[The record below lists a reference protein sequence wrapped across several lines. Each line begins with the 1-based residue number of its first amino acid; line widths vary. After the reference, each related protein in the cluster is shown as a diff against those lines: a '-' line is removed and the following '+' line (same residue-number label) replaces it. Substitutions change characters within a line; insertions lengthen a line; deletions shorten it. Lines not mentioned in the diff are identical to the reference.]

1 MPFNQDELSS
11 SFHFTPVPPTNIVN
25 DLHAYLLSTSPKEPV
40 NGLPTS
46 PKNGAQATE
55 LVKEGMRQMV
65 SELNAVK
72 ETLSKSATMLA
83 NRIEPANPT
92 NDVLDRITT
101 VPRYFP
107 DLHEETYS
115 FINDMSFDDRALLS
129 STTID
134 RNEAYQSTSRDLL
147 SYESRI
153 IKELLTA
160 DKSVFSKTYESVERI
175 EKALFENRNYRQL
188 NSKAVQKR
196 IKRIKC
202 EMAIELVE
210 KNVWGHTKT
219 AQPSTSRAAQPSTS
233 RGQDA
238 QATRANK

>member
-1 MPFNQDELSS
+1 M
-11 SFHFTPVPPTNIVN
+11 
-25 DLHAYLLSTSPKEPV
+25 
-40 NGLPTS
+40 
-46 PKNGAQATE
+46 
-55 LVKEGMRQMV
+55 
-65 SELNAVK
+65 
-72 ETLSKSATMLA
+72 
-83 NRIEPANPT
+83 PANPT

-107 DLHEETYS
+107 DLQEETYS
-115 FINDMSFDDRALLS
+115 FINDMSFDNRALLLS
-129 STTID
+129 KTID
-134 RNEAYQSTSRDLL
+134 RNEVYQSTCRDLL

-160 DKSVFSKTYESVERI
+160 DKSVFSKTYEKI
-175 EKALFENRNYRQL
+175 
-188 NSKAVQKR
+188 QKR

-210 KNVWGHTKT
+210 KNARVHTKT

-233 RGQDA
+233 HGQDV